1 MAISQQTPSY
11 DHALYK
17 KEPAGSAGKLG
28 KAWSLDSLRPAAGSD
43 QSVAATVWFVNA
55 GKLLGKATLP
65 AGARWITVHPNGP
78 DAPGVP
84 VMIQE
89 THPGSGTYHVIGGA
103 GGKLNYLKLH
113 GVKPAGD
120 HRAAALERR
129 KTRELV
135 HKEQVKR
142 EKAAGTYQAK
152 QAARKQI
159 KAEAKAAEHAFV
171 RDVAAKMGW
180 DPKEVAPPPPAGA
193 SKEAEAKIAREH
205 HAALLKRAT
214 EAVAL
219 QRRRLLEDAE
229 ARAEALGDGP
239 LTDKGKPESLSVAD
253 LDPVKPAT
261 GAGFAPGWGK
271 QAREQGLTKE
281 QVKQEKAAFEAT
293 LPEERRETLTKRRA
307 SAAAIKQEVDRIA
320 PEKPAGETPHLLDA
334 QQAAELLRAEKRLKA
349 IKAQARAA
357 NKKIDAA
364 PLVDPNATVL
374 EVGKEEVPDTLRE
387 DLENDLR
394 TFTARSLLDRVRQ
407 DVPDYEQSLT
417 AHLEAGAMASL
428 NGVAVA
434 ASGAGMMS
442 RAALNTLG
450 IAGAAKAVAARLHAD
465 LSREDLDAL
474 LDGLERYHADTQ
486 VATAQ
491 AAMDQAKA
499 ALDVSQQ
506 LTPEPAVTGHDLAM
520 AQEINRKRIA
530 AIDEARATLGS
541 ALGSLEM
548 QGALVAA
555 LRAGAPHR
563 LEIPLG
569 DLSVESAIVRA
580 RALGLG
586 PEDYRLSDTGGL
598 RYLEI
603 QEPAKLTAPIDRDE
617 LATAREIAAIQAG
630 ERDETDWLPE
640 GVANR
645 PDLALDLPAGVA
657 ERIGEPFT
665 PGPDIGQSIRD
676 YVGGRTADGDAPAD
690 ILADLQSDE
699 LASKAPNRREYT
711 AALARLIPNTDAK
724 GKLLR
729 AEAHAERFQQWA
741 DEFAERRYGGRIAPL
756 HRQSLPVDDITLDAL
771 HRALSKEPAGVAAY
785 KPIGELTGDDQRTL
799 RAYWQ
804 EHIGSQDEA
813 AKDLR
818 EQIREHGQQEPA
830 RYVEDMFGEQSEN
843 PQWSDWSG
851 RRQELQEALG
861 AKGLDWDKYQQVMG
875 GRPQAYAAV
884 QDLIRSEV
892 SGAFAEAHNRL
903 RPQAPLKL
911 GRAPIRGNLEHL
923 DAVDPA
929 MREQRL
935 AEQRELTDRLRER
948 NQGRYAE
955 GSVTA
960 KIAGA
965 RERQAAMEQAQMG
978 FFALEPEPKQAP
990 PPLAVDQRH
999 TLGQA
1004 AERQLAALMG
1014 TVGPNFKPGQP
1025 VKLWNASM
1033 SGRHVLGQ
1041 RAIKMIER
1049 GKRVALGLGVGT
1061 GKTLIGLGAFTHLHA
1076 QGKAHKGLFVVPA
1089 SVQGQVGAE
1098 ALRYLE
1104 PGKYRWHASPGASR
1118 EERLAA
1124 YRDPDTHFAVVTH
1137 QALRDDLLHLGAQ
1150 RAGVSPPEM
1159 ASRINAM
1166 TPKERAGW
1174 AKELMTAEGIN
1185 PDYLMVDEGH
1195 NLLNRA
1201 GKQNSSMANVLDAV
1215 AHNSPYY
1222 VSASADPIR
1231 NDLSELHDLL
1241 RKMDPERYAD
1251 RGAFM
1256 QRYGVDTPAVKG
1268 ELRREVNRYLL
1279 TGRTDPG
1286 VAVQAREVAVEPSGA
1301 QRAGLQHIDAL
1312 AARARLARMKGGVD
1326 VEALRELSPESFEPV
1341 PKGQHEALARKLSG
1355 NLGILRDAA
1364 LRKELD
1370 NRGRS
1375 AKLDHAVRL
1384 AGERKGKPGVIF
1396 AHNLAVVRD
1405 LTDRLKAAGHRVATI
1420 TGDMSGAERDAARR
1434 AFQPE
1439 QGEASADVLVLSDA
1453 GATGLNLQRGQ
1464 WLVQYDTPMTA
1475 MVHAQRRGRIHR
1487 LGQQNPV
1494 EFLDLVANHPHEQAA
1509 RHRLATKYELRDI
1522 LTDPTLGQ
1530 DDTGLAGYLTQARNQ
1545 PQAGLF

>member
-1 MAISQQTPSY
+1 MR
-11 DHALYK
+11 
-17 KEPAGSAGKLG
+17 ELG
-28 KAWSLDSLRPAAGSD
+28 TVVWGGAGSD
-43 QSVAATVWFVNA
+43 FADLYWPGVAEPFYK
-55 GKLLGKATLP
+55 GLKPGQ
-65 AGARWITVHPNGP
+65 RWITINASGENG
-78 DAPGVP
+78 GGQHVL
-84 VMIQE
+84 IQE
-89 THPGSGTYHVIGGA
+89 TQPGSGTYHVIGGA

-129 KTRELV
+129 KARELL

-142 EKAAGTYQAK
+142 EKETGTYQAK

-159 KAEAKAAEHAFV
+159 KAEAKAEERAFV
-171 RDVAAKMGW
+171 RQVADTMGW
-180 DPKEVAPPPPAGA
+180 DPKELEPPQPKGT
-193 SKEAEAKIAREH
+193 SKEAAARIAREH
-205 HAALLKRAT
+205 QAALLQRAT

-229 ARAEALGDGP
+229 ARAEALGDVP

-271 QAREQGLTKE
+271 AAREQGLTE
-281 QVKQEKAAFEAT
+281 AQVRQEKSAFEAT
-293 LPEERRETLTKRRA
+293 LPEGRRETLTKRRA
-307 SAAAIKQEVDRIA
+307 SAAAIKQEVERIA
-320 PEKPAGETPHLLDA
+320 PEKPAGEAPRLLDA

-374 EVGKEEVPDTLRE
+374 EVGKVDVPDTLRE

-394 TFTARSLLDRVRQ
+394 TFTARALLDQVRQ

-434 ASGAGMMS
+434 ASGAGMLS

-450 IAGAAKAVAARLHAD
+450 IAGAAKAIATRLHAD

-474 LDGLERYHADTQ
+474 FDGLERYHADTQ

-491 AAMDQAKA
+491 TAMDQAKV
-499 ALDVSQQ
+499 ALDVSRQ
-506 LTPEPAVTGHDLAM
+506 LAPDPAVIGHDLAM

-530 AIDEARATLGS
+530 AIDEARAALGR

-555 LRAGAPHR
+555 LRAGAPQR

-603 QEPAKLTAPIDRDE
+603 HAPAKLTAPIDRDE

-630 ERDETDWLPE
+630 ARDETDWLPD

-657 ERIGEPFT
+657 ERIGEPFS

-699 LASKAPNRREYT
+699 LAARAPNRREYY
-711 AALARLIPNTDAK
+711 AALDRLVPNTDGK
-724 GKLLR
+724 GKMLR

-741 DEFAERRYGGRIAPL
+741 EDYTARRFGARISPL
-756 HRQSLPVDDITLDAL
+756 HRQGIQVDDIALDAL

-804 EHIGSQDEA
+804 EHIG
-813 AKDLR
+813 AKDETSSELR
-818 EQIREHGQQEPA
+818 GRIAEHERQEPE
-830 RYVEDMFGEQSEN
+830 RYAADMFGEQSEN
-843 PQWSDWSG
+843 PQWSAWSEQ
-851 RRQELQEALG
+851 RQALSSELG
-861 AKGLDWDKYQQVMG
+861 AKGLDWDRYQQVMG

-903 RPQAPLKL
+903 RPQSPLKL
-911 GRAPIRGNLEHL
+911 GRTVIRGNLEHL
-923 DAVDPA
+923 DAVDPV
-929 MREQRL
+929 MRERRL
-935 AEQRELTDRLRER
+935 AEQRELVDRLRER
-948 NQGRYAE
+948 NQGRYA
-955 GSVTA
+955 GGTVA
-960 KIAGA
+960 DKISGA

-978 FFALEPEPKQAP
+978 FFAMEPEQEQER
-990 PPLAVDQRH
+990 PLAADQRH

-1041 RAIKMIER
+1041 RAIKMIEQ

-1150 RAGVSPPEM
+1150 RAGISPPELS
-1159 ASRINAM
+1159 SRLNAM

-1256 QRYGVDTPAVKG
+1256 QRYGVDTPSVKS

-1286 VAVQAREVAVEPSGA
+1286 VAVQAHEVAVEPNGA

-1326 VEALRELSPESFEPV
+1326 VEALRELAPESFEPV
-1341 PKGQHEALARKLSG
+1341 PKGQHEALARTLSG

-1370 NRGRS
+1370 NRDRS

-1384 AGERKGKPGVIF
+1384 AGERKGTPGVIF

-1405 LTDRLKAAGHRVATI
+1405 LTDRLKAAGHRVATL

-1439 QGEASADVLVLSDA
+1439 QGEAGADVLVLSDA

-1475 MVHAQRRGRIHR
+1475 MVHAQRKGRIHR
-1487 LGQQNPV
+1487 LGQTNPV
-1494 EFLDLVANHPHEQAA
+1494 EFLDLVANHPHEHAA

-1530 DDTGLAGYLTQARNQ
+1530 DDTGLAGYLAQTRNQ